1 MQSIENQYLSWFPMN
16 PKRRNCYNCEFKG
29 DKRVNSSK
37 SDNYESDKT
46 I

>member
-1 MQSIENQYLSWFPMN
+1 MN
-16 PKRRNCYNCEFKG
+16 PKRRNCYNCEIKG
-29 DKRVNSSK
+29 DERINNSK